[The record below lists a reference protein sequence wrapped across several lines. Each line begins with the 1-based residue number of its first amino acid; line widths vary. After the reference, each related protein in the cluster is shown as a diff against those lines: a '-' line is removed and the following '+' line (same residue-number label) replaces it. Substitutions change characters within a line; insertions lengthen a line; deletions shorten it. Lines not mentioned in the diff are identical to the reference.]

1 MRRLWAHVR
10 RQIVRGFLA
19 SIPLIF
25 SYLLLRFLYLAVDQ
39 RVAQLI
45 QKFFGF
51 RIPGLGLLLV
61 LILLYLVGLA
71 ASHWAGRQIFR
82 IIEAITTR
90 LPIIKT
96 IYSLGKKLADALSLP
111 DQQAFQKVVLV
122 EYFRPGVWTVAFVTG
137 SIDDRQSSQK
147 LLKLFI
153 PTTPNPTSGFMA
165 MVPEDKVRFVPWST
179 EEAIKIVISG
189 GIIGPEEIE

>member
-1 MRRLWAHVR
+1 MKRLWGHVR
-10 RQIVRGFLA
+10 RQVVRGFLA

-25 SYLLLRFLYLAVDQ
+25 SFLLLRFLYLAVDQ

-45 QKFFGF
+45 QKVIGF

-61 LILLYLVGLA
+61 LILFYLIGLA

-82 IIEAITTR
+82 IIEAVTTR

-122 EYFRPGVWTVAFVTG
+122 EYFRPGVFTVAFVTG
-137 SIDDRQSSQK
+137 SIYDRQSGQK
-147 LLKLFI
+147 LWKLFI

-165 MVPEDKVRFVPWST
+165 MVPESQVRLVPWST

-189 GIIGPEEIE
+189 GIIGPEEV

>member
-1 MRRLWAHVR
+1 MRRLWGHVR
-10 RQIVRGFLA
+10 RQIIRGFLA

-25 SYLLLRFLYLAVDQ
+25 SFLLIRFLYLAVDQ

-45 QKFFGF
+45 QKVIGF

-61 LILLYLVGLA
+61 LILFYLVGLA
-71 ASHWAGRQIFR
+71 ASHWAGRQLFR
-82 IIEAITTR
+82 IIEAITIR

-96 IYSLGKKLADALSLP
+96 IYLLGKKLAEALSLP
-111 DQQAFQKVVLV
+111 DQQAFQKVVLI

-137 SIDDRQSSQK
+137 STYDRQSGQK
-147 LLKLFI
+147 FLKLFI

-165 MVPEDKVRFVPWST
+165 MVPEGQVRFVPWST
-179 EEAIKIVISG
+179 EEAIKVVISG
-189 GIIGPEEIE
+189 GIIGPQEID